1 MNAIIGVVLAALIEV
16 ILKKTVRPVMNRAAG
31 LARRIT
37 AGGCMEEIT
46 RLNEA
51 IQDKQH
57 EGLRQ

>member
-1 MNAIIGVVLAALIEV
+1 
-16 ILKKTVRPVMNRAAG
+16 MNRAAG

>member
-1 MNAIIGVVLAALIEV
+1 
-16 ILKKTVRPVMNRAAG
+16 MNRAAG

-51 IQDKQH
+51 IQDKQ
-57 EGLRQ
+57 EGDEMGCLDPECCSGKSAG